1 MLLGYFF
8 VKQMFQVFQIL
19 GGLVDAFWMVGY
31 LIQNYQLIR
40 ANEKTC
46 YFLLKVL

>member
-1 MLLGYFF
+1 MLLGYVS

-19 GGLVDAFWMVGY
+19 GGLVDAFWLVSY